1 MMGGKFA
8 LMLSSRRLIP
18 FLVAVFV
25 FSSACTQ
32 LFYASMKKLGKDKRD
47 ILVSRILDA
56 KKAQQDASK
65 QFQSALEA
73 FQAVTNFDG
82 GDLEKS
88 YKNLNGEYE
97 DAASRAQKVSDRV
110 DSIEKV
116 SKDLFKEWGGEI
128 EQMSEGR
135 LKQDSRALLRK
146 SEQRNHDLVR
156 QMRGSEQRMRPV
168 LQKFHD
174 RVLFLKHDLNA
185 RAIGS
190 LKGQAGAIDAE
201 VAQLVKDIEASNEAA
216 DRAIAGLTQDSES
229 K

>member
-1 MMGGKFA
+1 
-8 LMLSSRRLIP
+8 MLVKP
-18 FLVAVFV
+18 KLVPLAVAAV
-25 FSSACTQ
+25 LLSTACTQ

-88 YKNLNGEYE
+88 YKKLNGEFE
-97 DAASRAQKVSDRV
+97 DAQSRAKKVTDRV

-116 SKDLFKEWGGEI
+116 SKDLFAEWSSEI
-128 EQMSEGR
+128 DQMSEGR
-135 LKQDSRALLRK
+135 LKQDSRTLLRN
-146 SEQRNHDLVR
+146 SEQRNHALVR
-156 QMRGSEQRMRPV
+156 QMRSSEAKMQPV

-185 RAIGS
+185 KAIGS
-190 LKGQAGAIDAE
+190 LKGQAGAIDDE
-201 VAQLVKDIEASNEAA
+201 VARLVKDIEASNEAA
-216 DRAIAGLTQDSES
+216 DNTIAGLNADSDG

>member
-1 MMGGKFA
+1 
-8 LMLSSRRLIP
+8 
-18 FLVAVFV
+18 
-25 FSSACTQ
+25 
-32 LFYASMKKLGKDKRD
+32 MKKLGKDQRD

-88 YKNLNGEYE
+88 YKNVNGEYE
-97 DAASRAQKVSDRV
+97 DAASRAQEVSDRV

-128 EQMSEGR
+128 EHMSEGR

-146 SEQRNHDLVR
+146 SEQRNHELVR
-156 QMRGSEQRMRPV
+156 QIRGSE
-168 LQKFHD
+168 QKFHD
-174 RVLFLKHDLNA
+174 RVLFLKHDVNA

-190 LKGQAGAIDAE
+190 LKG
-201 VAQLVKDIEASNEAA
+201 
-216 DRAIAGLTQDSES
+216 
-229 K
+229 